1 MQLTTTAG
9 LPLDAACALMGALM
23 PEGAKAM
30 ETPSLGM
37 CTLTLLP
44 LMTCSTMA
52 CILPE
57 RWKKGRYCLA
67 LRVGE
72 EPGRGHRRL
81 WVEQGLSLGRQAGE
95 G

>member
-1 MQLTTTAG
+1 
-9 LPLDAACALMGALM
+9 M

-44 LMTCSTMA
+44 DMTCSTMA

-67 LRVGE
+67 LREVAG
-72 EPGRGHRRL
+72 GRAQ
-81 WVEQGLSLGRQAGE
+81 VCGRM
-95 G
+95 